1 MKKDFLKGALLFALS
16 FSLLSAFSACRVS
29 SSSEESSA
37 DVFST
42 FYGSFAPEESD
53 VSSDGEVSSSE
64 ISSVTDSPDYESSS
78 SETSSVSKEDE
89 PPTLPEPISHTKY
102 IRCTGENVRIRSGAG
117 TEYEILGTAEKGTI
131 YALLGQ
137 TGNWY
142 KTYYRNRIA
151 YLSVSYATTFALEN
165 GNEAV
170 ENVLREC
177 YKLIG
182 VPYVYGAIRLHDG
195 TGKLLSGFM
204 AQKFDC
210 SSLVQYAFYKGAN
223 IVLQVNTRTQFR
235 QGEKVFAAD
244 LQRGD
249 CLYFTN
255 EERQYNTG
263 IERVGHVAVY
273 LGDSYILHTAS
284 DYARI
289 EKMSA
294 ARWNFF
300 LEGRRFFA

>member
-1 MKKDFLKGALLFALS
+1 MKNDFFKGALLFALS

-29 SSSEESSA
+29 TSSENSSG

-64 ISSVTDSPDYESSS
+64 ISSVTESPDYESSS

-89 PPTLPEPISHTKY
+89 PPTLPEPISYTKY
-102 IRCTGENVRIRSGAG
+102 ICCTGENVRIRSGTG

-151 YLSVSYATTFALEN
+151 YLSASYATTFELEN
-165 GNEAV
+165 GSEAV

-195 TGKLLSGFM
+195 TGKLLSGFT

-235 QGEKVFAAD
+235 QGKKVSAAN

-289 EKMSA
+289 ETMSA

-300 LEGRRFFA
+300 LEGRRFFV